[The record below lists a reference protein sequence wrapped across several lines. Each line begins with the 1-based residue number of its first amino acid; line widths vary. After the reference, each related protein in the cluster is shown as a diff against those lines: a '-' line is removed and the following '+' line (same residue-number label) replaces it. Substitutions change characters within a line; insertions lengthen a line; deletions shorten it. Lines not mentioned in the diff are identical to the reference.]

1 MKKPPKLPN
10 ANSTS
15 TSRNDLT
22 GGDCM
27 KLKTRNAVA
36 GYLLALPFLLGGAGG
51 GLLCGLFY
59 HKISP
64 RLLQKVF
71 ALLMLYGGVR
81 SLLG

>member
-1 MKKPPKLPN
+1 MG
-10 ANSTS
+10 A
-15 TSRNDLT
+15 
-22 GGDCM
+22 
-27 KLKTRNAVA
+27 
-36 GYLLALPFLLGGAGG
+36 AGG
-51 GLLCGLFY
+51 GLLCWLFD